1 MPARESA
8 VFRVARAVAR
18 GDGDWADVPLAVR
31 DAIVMVLAQPS
42 SGALHGVQGGIGDA
56 SCADWRGQV
65 VRYVNG
71 AFTPPLLT
79 EEVVQS
85 SVDTFED
92 AAWVRDEAVRSYA
105 EFHNNVESLHATM
118 RTQLRPVWRTAM
130 QLHPDILA
138 DVRDEWHLRR
148 RDSIPDNIP
157 ISVAA
162 SQGIELQETILHD
175 VEDALQVLRNTSVRF
190 AAHFLSDKEK
200 ISMGA
205 NPAYLRA
212 PDIDREVVMSRSQSI
227 STSPQRT
234 LPAMT
239 ASILSS
245 PGGAGSGH
253 VRHSTSSASVALHTP
268 SRQHS
273 GRRHSRH
280 GHHHHR
286 HYSDV
291 AGLVSSNSN
300 RRTDSCKSSRR
311 SRGTGDDPLLEELRK
326 QYQVRISELKA
337 RSEDEGERRR
347 GRHSAS
353 TSARAAPPRHT
364 SLAHAAVPR
373 SSSLSLTASST
384 SSSALTG
391 TSSTRSRC

>member
-1 MPARESA
+1 
-8 VFRVARAVAR
+8 
-18 GDGDWADVPLAVR
+18 
-31 DAIVMVLAQPS
+31 MVLAQPS
-42 SGALHGVQGGIGDA
+42 SGALHSVQGGIGDA

>member
-42 SGALHGVQGGIGDA
+42 SGALHSVQGGIGDA

-337 RSEDEGERRR
+337 RNEDEGERRR
-347 GRHSAS
+347 GRHGAS
-353 TSARAAPPRHT
+353 TSARAAPPRHA
-364 SLAHAAVPR
+364 SWAHAAVPR